1 MVKIDDMKINIVK
14 ELLVLIVVIA
24 TTPMN
29 SAYGQKIMLNGYGS
43 YVLEGGY
50 NAEYGTSDFLHG
62 KTNDGLQWGVGA
74 EYEMSKSYG
83 VELMYLR
90 RSTHAFQQSK
100 MDPQKRLNF
109 DLALNYVLSGVNA
122 YLQPNT
128 SKLQAYGSMFGGI
141 VIEEIDFPNNAITS
155 SITKFAWAVRLGG
168 KYWFS
173 QRVGMRL
180 QTQWTSFFVMNG
192 GLPPADVYGLN
203 TANINF
209 PIAYQFELGT
219 GLMVKLGK

>member
-1 MVKIDDMKINIVK
+1 MKINIVK

-24 TTPMN
+24 STPMN

-100 MDPQKRLNF
+100 MDPQKQLNF
-109 DLALNYVLSGVNA
+109 DLALNYFLSGING
-122 YLQPNT
+122 YLQPQT
-128 SKLQAYGSMFGGI
+128 EKIQVFGSLLAG
-141 VIEEIDFPNNAITS
+141 VVLEEIEFPDNAINS
-155 SITKFAWAVRLGG
+155 SLTKFAWAVRLGG
-168 KYWFS
+168 KYWIS
-173 QRVGMRL
+173 DRVGIRL
-180 QTQWTSFFVMNG
+180 QTQWTSFFVMSG
-192 GLPPADVYGLN
+192 GLPEVDVYGIN
-203 TANINF
+203 AGNINF
-209 PIAYQFELGT
+209 PIAYQFEIGT
-219 GLMVKLGK
+219 GLIVKLGKGVLN